1 MSQQLAPPQSEQFG
15 TDHQPERIVQ
25 LDGVRGVAVL
35 AVFLHHA
42 LGISLWMGVDLFFVL
57 SGFLITGI
65 LLERKRRK
73 QPFFSYFYTR
83 RARRILP
90 PYILLLV
97 LSSLL
102 FGVGWLSHWWWY
114 AFFATNIGNAL
125 GETGNPGLGV
135 LWSLAI
141 EEQFYLVWPIIVFLV
156 SERTL
161 AFVAG
166 IGVVVAPILRG
177 AATPLFDS
185 FWPIY
190 FLTPFRMDLLCAGA
204 LLAVLVRR
212 RPGLPERLT
221 VAAWAALAATVATLL
236 WLHMHY
242 PLLRDSNR
250 PLSNAALY
258 TLTLVMST
266 STIVLALKQ
275 RGIVTRLLSN
285 PFLVYIGTISYTIYL
300 VHVSFI
306 GLAWRMNLGRY
317 PSAIAALAITLAY
330 ASLSW
335 FLIEKR
341 LTSGDRRR
349 SRHFIA
355 PVRNQTVTP

>member
-1 MSQQLAPPQSEQFG
+1 MSQLFAPTRPQLDTAR
-15 TDHQPERIVQ
+15 QPRRIAQ
-25 LDGVRGVAVL
+25 LDGVRAVAVL
-35 AVFLHHA
+35 AVFLNHA
-42 LGISLWMGVDLFFVL
+42 LGLPLWIGVDLFFVL

-65 LLERKRRK
+65 LLDRKKRK
-73 QPFFSYFYTR
+73 QPFFSYFYAR

-90 PYILLLV
+90 PYLLLLA
-97 LSSLL
+97 LSSIL

-114 AFFATNIGNAL
+114 AFFATNIGYAL
-125 GETGNPGLGV
+125 GETGNPGFGV

-141 EEQFYLVWPIIVFLV
+141 EEQFYLVWPIVVLLV

-161 AFVAG
+161 AVVAG
-166 IGVVVAPILRG
+166 AGILIAPILRA
-177 AATPLFDS
+177 AATPLFSS

-204 LLAVLVRR
+204 LLAVVMRR
-212 RPGLPERLT
+212 RPNLPERLT
-221 VAAWAALAATVATLL
+221 VVGWVTLVGTLAILL
-236 WLHMHY
+236 WLHLHY
-242 PLLRDSNR
+242 PDLRDSNR

-266 STIVLALKQ
+266 SVIVLALKE
-275 RGIVTRLLSN
+275 RGIVARVLSN
-285 PFLVYIGTISYTIYL
+285 RLLVYIGTISYTIYL

-317 PSAIAALAITLAY
+317 PSAIAALAATLVY
-330 ASLSW
+330 ASISW

-341 LTSGDRRR
+341 LVRSSTRGSRR
-349 SRHFIA
+349 STA
-355 PVRNQTVTP
+355 LVRDRTTTP